1 MARGKIVCFYGGK
14 GGVGKTTTLLS
25 LAGTLSKLNKK
36 VLIVDL
42 DLTNGAIAISLNREA
57 NKTIFN
63 FVEDYINNKYND
75 LDKYITKYD
84 ENISFVASPKDPRYA
99 SRIDV
104 KYIDNLLEK
113 SVYNHDVVLIDT
125 PSILNEISVYSLD
138 KSDVVYLLT
147 TKDCVSLKNIKNLV
161 NLFIE
166 NNLDKYKIILNNSFI
181 PNKDYFS
188 NYDIKN
194 IIGHNVDYVI
204 SSSFHVNNLDEL
216 VVNGEIITY
225 KYSKF
230 KDEKIFK
237 LIANEIIGGNK
248 DE

>member
-84 ENISFVASPKDPRYA
+84 ENIAFVASPKDPRYA

-104 KYIDNLLEK
+104 KYIDILLEK

-147 TKDCVSLKNIKNLV
+147 TNDCVSLKNIKNIV

>member
-104 KYIDNLLEK
+104 KYIDILLEK
-113 SVYNHDVVLIDT
+113 SVYNYDVVLIDT

-138 KSDVVYLLT
+138 KSDIVYLLT
-147 TKDCVSLKNIKNLV
+147 TNECVSLKNIKNIV

>member
-42 DLTNGAIAISLNREA
+42 DLTNGAIAVSLNREA

-104 KYIDNLLEK
+104 KYIDILLEK

-147 TKDCVSLKNIKNLV
+147 TNDCVSLKNIKNIV

>member
-99 SRIDV
+99 SRIDI
-104 KYIDNLLEK
+104 KYIDILLEK

-138 KSDVVYLLT
+138 KCDIVYLLT
-147 TKDCVSLKNIKNLV
+147 TNDCVSLKNIKNIV

>member
-1 MARGKIVCFYGGK
+1 MARGKIVCFYGGI

-104 KYIDNLLEK
+104 KYIDILLEK

-147 TKDCVSLKNIKNLV
+147 TNDCVSLKNIKNIV

>member
-42 DLTNGAIAISLNREA
+42 DLTNGAIALSLNREA

-104 KYIDNLLEK
+104 KYINILLEK
-113 SVYNHDVVLIDT
+113 SVYNNDVVLIDT

-138 KSDVVYLLT
+138 KSDIVYLLT
-147 TKDCVSLKNIKNLV
+147 TNDCVSLKNIKNLV

-230 KDEKIFK
+230 KDEKIFN

>member
-99 SRIDV
+99 SRIDI
-104 KYIDNLLEK
+104 KYIDILLEK

-138 KSDVVYLLT
+138 KSDIVYLLT
-147 TKDCVSLKNIKNLV
+147 TNDCVSLKNIKNLV

>member
-104 KYIDNLLEK
+104 KCIDILLEK
-113 SVYNHDVVLIDT
+113 SVYNYDVVLIDT

-147 TKDCVSLKNIKNLV
+147 TNDCVSLKNIKNLV

>member
-104 KYIDNLLEK
+104 KYIDILLEK
-113 SVYNHDVVLIDT
+113 SVYNYDVVLIDT
-125 PSILNEISVYSLD
+125 QSILNEISVYSLD
-138 KSDVVYLLT
+138 KSDIVYLLT
-147 TKDCVSLKNIKNLV
+147 TNDCVSLKNIKNLV

>member
-57 NKTIFN
+57 NKTIYN

-104 KYIDNLLEK
+104 KYIDILLEK

-147 TKDCVSLKNIKNLV
+147 TNDCVSLKNIKNIV

>member
-104 KYIDNLLEK
+104 KYIDILLEK
-113 SVYNHDVVLIDT
+113 SVYNYDVVLIDT

-138 KSDVVYLLT
+138 KSDIVYLLT
-147 TKDCVSLKNIKNLV
+147 TNDCVSLKNIKNLV

-204 SSSFHVNNLDEL
+204 SYSFHVNNLDEL

>member
-75 LDKYITKYD
+75 LDKYITKYN

-104 KYIDNLLEK
+104 KYIDILLEK
-113 SVYNHDVVLIDT
+113 SVYNYDVVLIDT
-125 PSILNEISVYSLD
+125 SSILNEISVYSLD
-138 KSDVVYLLT
+138 KSDIVYLLT
-147 TKDCVSLKNIKNLV
+147 TNDCVSLKNIKNIV

>member
-42 DLTNGAIAISLNREA
+42 DLTNGAIAISLNKEA

-104 KYIDNLLEK
+104 KYIDILLEK

-147 TKDCVSLKNIKNLV
+147 TNDCVSLKNIKNIV

>member
-104 KYIDNLLEK
+104 KYIDILLEK
-113 SVYNHDVVLIDT
+113 SVYNYDVVLIDT

-138 KSDVVYLLT
+138 KSDIVYLLT
-147 TKDCVSLKNIKNLV
+147 TNDCVSLKNIKNLV

>member
-42 DLTNGAIAISLNREA
+42 DLTNGAIAISINREA
-57 NKTIFN
+57 YKTIFN

-104 KYIDNLLEK
+104 KYIDILLEK

-147 TKDCVSLKNIKNLV
+147 TNDCVSLKNIKNIV

>member
-84 ENISFVASPKDPRYA
+84 ENISFVPSPKDPRYA

-104 KYIDNLLEK
+104 KYIDILLEK

-147 TKDCVSLKNIKNLV
+147 TNDCVSLKNIKNIV

>member
-42 DLTNGAIAISLNREA
+42 DITNGAIAISLNREA

-104 KYIDNLLEK
+104 KYIDILLEK

-147 TKDCVSLKNIKNLV
+147 TNDCVSLKNIKNIV

>member
-104 KYIDNLLEK
+104 KYIDILLEK

-147 TKDCVSLKNIKNLV
+147 TNDCVSLKNIKNIV

-225 KYSKF
+225 KYSKI
-230 KDEKIFK
+230 KNKKIFK

>member
-84 ENISFVASPKDPRYA
+84 ENISVVASPKDPRYA
-99 SRIDV
+99 SRIDI
-104 KYIDNLLEK
+104 KYIDILLEK

-147 TKDCVSLKNIKNLV
+147 TNDCVSLKNIKNIV

>member
-99 SRIDV
+99 SRIDI
-104 KYIDNLLEK
+104 KYIDILLEK

-147 TKDCVSLKNIKNLV
+147 TNDCVSLKNIKNLV

>member
-63 FVEDYINNKYND
+63 FVEDYMNNKYND

-104 KYIDNLLEK
+104 KYIDILLEK

-138 KSDVVYLLT
+138 KSDIVYLLT
-147 TKDCVSLKNIKNLV
+147 TNDCVSLKNIKNLV

>member
-104 KYIDNLLEK
+104 KYIDILLEK
-113 SVYNHDVVLIDT
+113 SVYNYDVVLIDT

-147 TKDCVSLKNIKNLV
+147 TNDCVSLKNIKNIV

-166 NNLDKYKIILNNSFI
+166 NNLDKYRIILNNSFI

>member
-104 KYIDNLLEK
+104 KYIDILLEK

-138 KSDVVYLLT
+138 KSDIVYLLT
-147 TKDCVSLKNIKNLV
+147 TNDCVSLKNIKNLV

-194 IIGHNVDYVI
+194 IIGHNIDYVI

>member
-104 KYIDNLLEK
+104 KYIDILLEK
-113 SVYNHDVVLIDT
+113 SVYNYDVVLIDT

-138 KSDVVYLLT
+138 KSDIVYLLT
-147 TKDCVSLKNIKNLV
+147 TNDCVSLKNIKNIV

-230 KDEKIFK
+230 KDEKIFN

>member
-104 KYIDNLLEK
+104 KYIDILLEK

-138 KSDVVYLLT
+138 KSDIVYLLT
-147 TKDCVSLKNIKNLV
+147 TNDCVSLKNIKNIV

-181 PNKDYFS
+181 PNKDYF
-188 NYDIKN
+188 KN

>member
-99 SRIDV
+99 SRIDI
-104 KYIDNLLEK
+104 KYIDILLEK
-113 SVYNHDVVLIDT
+113 SVYNYDVVLIDT

-147 TKDCVSLKNIKNLV
+147 TNDCVSLKNIKNIV

>member
-1 MARGKIVCFYGGK
+1 M
-14 GGVGKTTTLLS
+14 
-25 LAGTLSKLNKK
+25 
-36 VLIVDL
+36 
-42 DLTNGAIAISLNREA
+42 
-57 NKTIFN
+57 
-63 FVEDYINNKYND
+63 
-75 LDKYITKYD
+75 
-84 ENISFVASPKDPRYA
+84 ASPKDPRYA

-104 KYIDNLLEK
+104 KYIDILLEK
-113 SVYNHDVVLIDT
+113 SVYNYDVVLIDT

-138 KSDVVYLLT
+138 KSDIVYLLT
-147 TKDCVSLKNIKNLV
+147 TNDCVSLKNIKNLV

>member
-42 DLTNGAIAISLNREA
+42 DLNNGAIAISLNREA

-104 KYIDNLLEK
+104 KYIDILLEK

-147 TKDCVSLKNIKNLV
+147 TNDCVSLKNIKNIV

>member
-104 KYIDNLLEK
+104 KYIDILLEK
-113 SVYNHDVVLIDT
+113 SVYNYDVVLIDT
-125 PSILNEISVYSLD
+125 PSVLNEISVYSLD

-147 TKDCVSLKNIKNLV
+147 TNDCVSLKNIKNIV

>member
-14 GGVGKTTTLLS
+14 GGVCKTTTLLS

-99 SRIDV
+99 SRIDI
-104 KYIDNLLEK
+104 KYIDILLEK

-138 KSDVVYLLT
+138 KSDVV
-147 TKDCVSLKNIKNLV
+147 
-161 NLFIE
+161 
-166 NNLDKYKIILNNSFI
+166 
-181 PNKDYFS
+181 
-188 NYDIKN
+188 
-194 IIGHNVDYVI
+194 
-204 SSSFHVNNLDEL
+204 
-216 VVNGEIITY
+216 
-225 KYSKF
+225 
-230 KDEKIFK
+230 
-237 LIANEIIGGNK
+237 
-248 DE
+248 

>member
-25 LAGTLSKLNKK
+25 LAGTLSKSNKK

-57 NKTIFN
+57 NKTIYN

-104 KYIDNLLEK
+104 KYIDILLEK

-147 TKDCVSLKNIKNLV
+147 TNDCVSLKNIKNIV